1 MIYSKIT
8 SIHHLLISSLVFSS
22 EKINSNPSKGE
33 RWVRTQ
39 TCPHSPS
46 CLLIPF
52 SLSSWDR
59 TGPPVFWLLLRIQLY
74 LVTFSFVQDLIFS
87 SLLSHH
93 LPFCIQVLTFFLTQ
107 TRVTTIH
114 CSHCSQIQLIMNA
127 PFSKLS
133 NGWVLVVSS
142 ISPNSVRTY
151 LLSPLSTSLLLFVL
165 FVSLKDLPPKL
176 FIFISPPFFSSH
188 CYDVEED
195 TQVRRCPR
203 FLAWLTE
210 WTVPF
215 METWED
221 AEGGHMVLRHLC
233 FNVPKGWIIGGDAK
247 HRVRKESVKLRKRG
261 QGWR

>member
-22 EKINSNPSKGE
+22 DKINSNPSKGE

-39 TCPHSPS
+39 TCPHSHS

-74 LVTFSFVQDLIFS
+74 LATFSFVQDLIFS

-114 CSHCSQIQLIMNA
+114 SSHCSQIQVIMNA

-133 NGWVLVVSS
+133 DGWVLVVSS
-142 ISPNSVRTY
+142 ISPNSLGWLMWLFEVWSLPTFFHHSAPPCFCLY
-151 LLSPLSTSLLLFVL
+151 SLSHWRICLQNSSSLF
-165 FVSLKDLPPKL
+165 LPPSFPHIATMSRK
-176 FIFISPPFFSSH
+176 
-188 CYDVEED
+188 
-195 TQVRRCPR
+195 T
-203 FLAWLTE
+203 
-210 WTVPF
+210 
-215 METWED
+215 
-221 AEGGHMVLRHLC
+221 
-233 FNVPKGWIIGGDAK
+233 
-247 HRVRKESVKLRKRG
+247 HR
-261 QGWR
+261 